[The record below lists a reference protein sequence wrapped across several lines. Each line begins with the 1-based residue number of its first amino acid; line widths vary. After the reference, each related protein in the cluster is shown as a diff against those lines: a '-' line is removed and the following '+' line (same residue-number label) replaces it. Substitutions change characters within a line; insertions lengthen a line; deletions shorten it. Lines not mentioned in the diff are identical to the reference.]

1 MEKNNVLSSELTM
14 SSREIA
20 QVTGKRHDN
29 VIRACKN
36 LNKKY
41 EKLGLPKVG
50 ESSYRNSQNKLQ
62 PQYLLTQIQTLDLIM
77 GYCIELRIKVIK
89 EWGKLEKNN
98 SNKTERPLS
107 RKELAQMVIDQEDR
121 MESERKGVA
130 SEWPELNFDN
140 CNTIESTS
148 LINTIEP

>member
-1 MEKNNVLSSELTM
+1 MENNNVLNSELTM

-20 QVTGKRHDN
+20 QVTVKRHDN

-41 EKLGLPKVG
+41 EKLNLLKI
-50 ESSYRNSQNKLQ
+50 EQSSYRNSQNKLQ
-62 PQYLLTQIQTLDLIM
+62 PHYLLTQIQTLDLIT

-89 EWGKLEKNN
+89 EWRRLEKNN

-121 MESERKGVA
+121 MESERQGVA
-130 SEWPELNFDN
+130 SEWPEIIFDN
-140 CNTIESTS
+140 FNSIK
-148 LINTIEP
+148 PV